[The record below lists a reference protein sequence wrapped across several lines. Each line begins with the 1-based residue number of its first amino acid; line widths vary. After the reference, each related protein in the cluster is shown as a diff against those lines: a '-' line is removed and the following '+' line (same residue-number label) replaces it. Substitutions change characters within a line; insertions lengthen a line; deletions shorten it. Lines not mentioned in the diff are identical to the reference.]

1 MFQEEYAV
9 AYFPKQQKTHLI
21 SSVVSS
27 NAADWEKKSNI
38 LYVAIPIFLSFTAQ
52 RLGPKS
58 YFLKLSLP
66 NCMSGL
72 IQSGPGVKFGA

>member
-27 NAADWEKKSNI
+27 NAAYWEKKSNI

-52 RLGPKS
+52 FFCKATFRPK
-58 YFLKLSLP
+58 KLLFKAF
-66 NCMSGL
+66 
-72 IQSGPGVKFGA
+72 IA